1 MAFWTQCEKL
11 IGAGPGLTMSIPDK
25 RKMLTQEFR
34 TFIHSI
40 EEDFSGDEDDDFVLM
55 GRRIRTLKLI
65 FESLV
70 REGLEARYTGNRG
83 LRRLRS
89 DLQPCLEQEGLTVYG
104 LMFFSS
110 GGIFREELD
119 MILDEY
125 RLCVADPAGYVAP
138 IEEEEDDE

>member
-1 MAFWTQCEKL
+1 
-11 IGAGPGLTMSIPDK
+11 
-25 RKMLTQEFR
+25 MLTQEFR
-34 TFIHSI
+34 TFVHHI
-40 EEDFSGDEDDDFVLM
+40 ENEFRGDEDDDSVLKN
-55 GRRIRTLKLI
+55 RRIRTLKLI
-65 FESLV
+65 FEFLV

-89 DLQPCLEQEGLTVYG
+89 DLKPCLEQEGLSVYG

-138 IEEEEDDE
+138 VEEEDDGEEDD